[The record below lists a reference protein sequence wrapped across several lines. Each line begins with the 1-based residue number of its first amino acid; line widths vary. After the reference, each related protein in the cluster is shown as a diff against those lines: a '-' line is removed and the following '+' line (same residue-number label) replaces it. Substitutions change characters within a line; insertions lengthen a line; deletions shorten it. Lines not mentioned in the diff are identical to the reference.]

1 MKTRISEAIKAGI
14 LLLFIVF
21 NFGCN
26 KSSTTSPGDIEVS
39 GSGSDY
45 FPLAGDQTISWTG
58 AYQFV
63 GYDSTGKTIG
73 GQSVPNQPLKG
84 YIGAATTLGG
94 TQAYPIY
101 GYSQDGTNMS
111 STGLLLGQNNGSIVV
126 LESAGEEVTL
136 LPADLQV
143 GTKWVANP
151 FSQQRDQMTME
162 IAGGKSSYAN
172 SAGKTYSNV
181 IEVKLSFSDSIVS
194 NNHDSYDYGTGWYSY
209 HQTESTQLTTKA
221 SMYFAKGVGLV
232 DLKVDQFEAV
242 DEWVAVD
249 SNYSQNYWNG
259 YAYVDTL
266 MVTGSSGYEKL
277 TGSATL
283 GMTDSHQGGS
293 VAQPS
298 IQNRLSKISASR
310 TKNFKQS
317 LIEFL
322 FGNHE
327 PLHENIR
334 H

>member
-1 MKTRISEAIKAGI
+1 MKTRIPEAITASI
-14 LLLFIVF
+14 LLLLIVF

-26 KSSTTSPGDIEVS
+26 KSSTTSPRDFEVS

-63 GYDSTGKTIG
+63 GYDSTGKIMG
-73 GQSVPNQPLKG
+73 GQTVANQPVKG
-84 YIGAATTLGG
+84 YIGTATAIGG

-101 GYSQDGTNMS
+101 GYNQDGTNMS
-111 STGLLLGQNNGSIVV
+111 STGLLIGQDNGSIVV

-136 LPADLQV
+136 LPADFQV

-151 FSQQRDQMTME
+151 FSQQRDQVTME

-181 IEVKLSFSDSIVS
+181 MEVMISFSDSVTS

-209 HQTESTQLTTKA
+209 HQTDSTQLTAKA

-242 DEWVAVD
+242 DGWVSVD
-249 SNYSQNYWNG
+249 SSYLQNYWNG

-266 MVTGSSGYEKL
+266 IVNSSSGYEKL
-277 TGSATL
+277 TGSATF

-298 IQNRLSKISASR
+298 IQNRLSKLSASR
-310 TKNFKQS
+310 TKNFKHS
-317 LIEFL
+317 LIDFL
-322 FGNHE
+322 FGNHK
-327 PLHENIR
+327 PFHENR
-334 H
+334 GY